1 MARASPTSIEDDPGL
16 TQNLESRVESG
27 PLGGL
32 YLDEGDLAEDKE
44 GCSLLLL
51 LVVRRIGNKIGGLQK
66 GVFSCFFSTTRY

>member
-1 MARASPTSIEDDPGL
+1 MAKASPPSIDDNPGL

-27 PLGGL
+27 LLGGL

-51 LVVRRIGNKIGGLQK
+51 IVARRIGTKKGGLQK
-66 GVFSCFFSTTRY
+66 VVF